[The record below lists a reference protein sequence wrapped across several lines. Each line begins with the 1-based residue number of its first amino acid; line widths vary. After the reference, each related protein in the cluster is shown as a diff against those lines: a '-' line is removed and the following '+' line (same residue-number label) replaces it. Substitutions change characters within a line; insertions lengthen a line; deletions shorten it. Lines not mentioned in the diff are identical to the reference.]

1 MLFELEHKID
11 SRGQIK
17 NYCFWKNEIE
27 MELSVLLGPG
37 AGVLEHAQ
45 PRARALLAQAWGQG
59 LTLVRFSAQLK
70 HIFVR

>member
-1 MLFELEHKID
+1 
-11 SRGQIK
+11 
-17 NYCFWKNEIE
+17 